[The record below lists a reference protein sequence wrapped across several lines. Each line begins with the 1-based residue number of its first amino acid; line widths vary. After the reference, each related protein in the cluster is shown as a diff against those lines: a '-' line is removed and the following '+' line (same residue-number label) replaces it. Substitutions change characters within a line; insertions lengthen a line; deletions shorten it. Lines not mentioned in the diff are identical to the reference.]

1 MDQLSTQPR
10 IVHLTVNGVPRSV
23 LISPGW
29 RLVKVLRE
37 ILGLTGAKVGCE
49 VGVCGAC
56 TVLVNGQPTS
66 SCLLWA
72 VQAANAEVITVEG
85 LSGSDDLRM
94 LQRLF
99 IEEGAFQCGYC
110 TSGQLV
116 SLAGLVLSG
125 SLREMSDA
133 DIRLA
138 MAGNL
143 CRCTGYYGVL
153 RAIQRMR
160 AAL

>member
-1 MDQLSTQPR
+1 MDTSRRL
-10 IVHLTVNGVPRSV
+10 IYLTVNGVPRSV
-23 LISPGW
+23 LVSPEW
-29 RLVKVLRE
+29 RLLKVLRDG
-37 ILGLTGAKVGCE
+37 LGLTGTKVGCE

-56 TVLVNGQPTS
+56 TVLVNGLPTS

-72 VQAANAEVITVEG
+72 FQASNSEVITVEG
-85 LSGSDDLRM
+85 LTRFEDLRM

-99 IEEGAFQCGYC
+99 MEEGAFQCGYC

-116 SLAGLVLSG
+116 SVAALVLSG
-125 SLREMSDA
+125 ALRTMSDS

-143 CRCTGYYGVL
+143 CRCTGYYGIL
-153 RAIQRMR
+153 RAIARMQ
-160 AAL
+160 AVL